1 MKLGAIAVD
10 YDGTIATNGTMAGEM
25 RAAIGAARDA
35 GMAVLLATGRRLGDL
50 RRVAGDLGCFDVVV
64 AENGAV
70 LDFPSRG
77 RHVVLGHPPTPAFV
91 DELRHRGVVVEVGEA
106 LVEAA
111 ADAAGTIIEA
121 IHALQ
126 QPLVLTFNRGRV
138 MVLPQAVAKSTG
150 LRAAL
155 TTLRIS
161 LHNTVAIGDAENDH
175 DLLDACEVGVAVAW
189 GSAALLS
196 VADEVIQ
203 GTGPAA
209 VAEYIRALARRG
221 ELTASQMGRRR
232 IVLGRQHDGEVV
244 SLAVRGRPMVV
255 AGEPG
260 SGKSWLAGLMCEQLI
275 LQGYSLC
282 VLDPEGD
289 YASLEALPGVVLLG
303 GDDPPPRA
311 RELVRALRYPDVSVV
326 IDLSKVRH
334 REKLQYLDT
343 VMDLLLRLRRQ
354 SGLPHRIV
362 VDEAHYLTGPGHH
375 ALTPTDLT
383 GQMLITYRV
392 STLAEAVA
400 LPAEAVVLV
409 TKETDAHEIDSLR
422 ALSVRTGASPSPTI
436 FRELQANEA
445 AILPGVE
452 EARGCVRRFQ
462 IGPRL
467 TTHVRHRTKYL
478 DMPVADP
485 QAFVFSSDGR
495 PVSRARTLKEFVG
508 LMAALPAKVLEGHL
522 LRHDFS
528 RWIGDVFRDGPL
540 AARVRG
546 LETGIESER
555 AADLAAAI
563 GQTIRA
569 RYERIASNISD
580 QDAPGEGR
588 TAILS
593 A

>member
-25 RAAIGAARDA
+25 RAALGAARDA
-35 GMAVLLATGRRLGDL
+35 GIAVLLATGRRLDDL

-77 RHVVLGHPPTPAFV
+77 RHVVLGHPPAPAFV
-91 DELRHRGVVVEVGEA
+91 DELRRRGVFLEVGEA

-111 ADAAGTIIEA
+111 ADAAGTIIEV

-138 MVLPQAVAKSTG
+138 MVLPQAVGKSTG

-155 TTLRIS
+155 STLRIS
-161 LHNTVAIGDAENDH
+161 VHNSVAIGDAENDH

-189 GSAALLS
+189 GSTALLS
-196 VADEVIQ
+196 VADEVIR
-203 GTGPAA
+203 GTGPPA
-209 VAEYIRALARRG
+209 VAEYIRELARRG

-244 SLAVRGRPMVV
+244 SLAVRGRPLLI

-282 VLDPEGD
+282 ILDPEGD
-289 YASLEALPGVVLLG
+289 YASLEALPGVILLG

-334 REKLQYLDT
+334 REKLQYLET

-362 VDEAHYLTGPGHH
+362 VDEAHYLLASPAHR
-375 ALTPTDLT
+375 AVSASDLT

-392 STLAEAVA
+392 STLAAAVA
-400 LPAEAVVLV
+400 LPEEAVVLV
-409 TKETDAHEIDSLR
+409 TKETDPDEIDSFR
-422 ALSVRTGASPSPTI
+422 ALCPRTGAPPSPKI

-445 AILPGVE
+445 AILPGAE

-462 IGPRL
+462 IAPRL

-478 DMPVADP
+478 DMPVTDT

-508 LMAALPAKVLEGHL
+508 LMAALPVTILEGHL
-522 LRHDFS
+522 QRHDFS

-546 LETGIESER
+546 LETAIESEP
-555 AADLAAAI
+555 AADLAATIA
-563 GQTIRA
+563 QTIRA
-569 RYERIASNISD
+569 RYERIPSNISEV
-580 QDAPGEGR
+580 A
-588 TAILS
+588 
-593 A
+593 